1 MSHVHAAAG
10 KNTRTAVAELR
21 KIDNRMSSELQTEY
35 FKTPEEYL
43 AAERV
48 AEEKHEYLA
57 GVIYA
62 MAGTSADHDRIVI
75 NICGELRTQLRGKKC
90 EVFSS
95 NLKVQIRKGGAHFF
109 YYPDVIVDC
118 SGVAGDSLFAAE
130 PRVIFEVSSPK
141 TQRIDREEKRLNYQS
156 LSSLQVYV
164 LIDQLSLTVTVY
176 RRENADWALDL
187 LTKKQDIL
195 QLPEIE
201 CALPMTAIYERTDLV
216 R

>member
-1 MSHVHAAAG
+1 MSTMV
-10 KNTRTAVAELR
+10 
-21 KIDNRMSSELQTEY
+21 QTGY

-43 AAERV
+43 EAERV
-48 AEEKHEYLA
+48 SEEKHEYLA

-62 MAGTSADHDRIVI
+62 MAGTSADHDRIVL
-75 NICGELRTQLRGKKC
+75 NICREFGIQMRGKKC

-118 SGVAGDSLFAAE
+118 SGVAGDSFFANE

-141 TQRIDREEKRLNYQS
+141 TERIDREEKRLNYQS

-164 LIDQLSLTVTVY
+164 LVEQSRLAVTVY
-176 RRENADWALDL
+176 RRENADWALEL
-187 LTKKQDIL
+187 LTNKQDNL
-195 QLPEIE
+195 QLPEVE
-201 CALPMTAIYERTDLV
+201 SALPMTAIYERTHLV